1 MWRER
6 PIPVLVRAMWEASPR
21 LFSGLALMSLAQGV
35 LPIGFVWVTGQLVG
49 QVPAAVEGGFDSPAG
64 SRFIAL
70 LISAASLFVAQQVLA
85 PFTELVSRS
94 MARRVDR
101 LVRTRTLRTM
111 ATPAGISHLE
121 DPELQDLT
129 LVARG
134 LSKGDM
140 TVGLAAMGL
149 AGIFTTLLTGLGSS
163 VIVIAW
169 NWWVGLL
176 IIATWMGVRTY
187 FRRDIMRTVKV
198 MQGNARGLRRTLYY
212 RDIALQPGVA
222 KEMRVFGLRQL
233 FLDRF
238 ENHWFTSMKDV
249 WRDRRRAMWPMFV
262 SSGAVL
268 AAHAVSVW
276 IIGRDF
282 TSGNIDLAALS
293 VLLSASLQ
301 SASVGNVNNH
311 DWWLGNGLPAL
322 ATLSEAERR
331 VQQNP
336 AAVPAGGLSV
346 PSDMPTASVRFEDV
360 GFSYPGNPARI
371 YDGLTLDI
379 PVGSSLAIVG
389 SNGAGKT
396 TLVKLLA
403 RLYDPTQGR
412 ILIDGTDLRDL
423 DPAAWQRRIAAI
435 FQDFVQYPLT
445 ARENLAFGGLSLAN
459 DEEVLRRAAEQAGA
473 LELIDELEAGF
484 ETPLS
489 RQFQGGAELSGGQWQ
504 RLALARAMVAV
515 AAGAGILILDE
526 PTANLDVRAEAALF
540 DRFLD
545 LTQGLTTILVSH
557 RFSTVRRADR
567 ICVLDEGRVVEL
579 GTHDELV
586 AQGGTYARMFGLQA
600 ARFIDLGSV
609 GEIEEVL

>member
-1 MWRER
+1 MWREK
-6 PIPVLVRAMWEASPR
+6 PIPVLLRAMWAASPR
-21 LFSGLALMSLAQGV
+21 LFVALAAMSAAQGL
-35 LPIGFVWVTGQLVG
+35 LPIAFVWVSGQLVG
-49 QVPAAVEGGFDSPAG
+49 QVPAAVQGGFDSPAG
-64 SRFIAL
+64 ARLIQL
-70 LISAASLFVAQQVLA
+70 LVGAAALFVVQQVLS

-101 LVRTRTLRTM
+101 LIRTRTLRTM
-111 ATPAGISHLE
+111 ASPAGISHLE
-121 DPELQDLT
+121 DPGLQDLM

-134 LSKGDM
+134 LSKGEM
-140 TVGLAAMGL
+140 TVGLAAMGI
-149 AGIFTTLLTGLGSS
+149 AGIFTTLLTGLGASIL
-163 VIVIAW
+163 VIGW
-169 NWWVGLL
+169 KPWVGLMVIGAWL
-176 IIATWMGVRTY
+176 AVRTY
-187 FRRDIMRTVKV
+187 FRRDLMKTAKV

-212 RDIALQPGVA
+212 RDVAMQPGVA
-222 KEMRVFGLRQL
+222 KELRVFGLRKL

-238 ENHWFTSMKDV
+238 EDHWFTAMKDV

-268 AAHAVSVW
+268 VVHAIAVW
-276 IIGRDF
+276 MIGRDF
-282 TSGNIDLAALS
+282 TSGAIDLASLS

-301 SASVGNVNNH
+301 AASVGNVNNH
-311 DWWLGNGLPAL
+311 DFFLANGLPAI
-322 ATLSEAERR
+322 ATLTEAERR
-331 VQQNP
+331 VASNP
-336 AAVPAGGLSV
+336 AGIPAGGAKVSPEAPLTSI
-346 PSDMPTASVRFEDV
+346 RFEDV

-371 YDGLTLDI
+371 YEGLSLDI

-389 SNGAGKT
+389 ANGAGKT

-423 DPAAWQRRIAAI
+423 DAVSWQRRIAAI

-445 ARENLAFGGLSLAN
+445 ARENLAFGGLELAE
-459 DEEVLRRAAEQAGA
+459 DDAALLRAAEQAGA
-473 LELIDELEAGF
+473 LELIEGLERGL
-484 ETPLS
+484 ETPMS

-515 AAGAGILILDE
+515 AAGAGVLILDE

-545 LTQGLTTILVSH
+545 LTKGLTTILVSH

-579 GTHDELV
+579 GTHEELV
-586 AQGGTYARMFGLQA
+586 ARGGTYARMFGLQA
-600 ARFIDLGSV
+600 SRFVDLDPAT
-609 GEIEEVL
+609 EPEEVS

>member
-6 PIPVLVRAMWEASPR
+6 PIPVLLRAMWDASPR
-21 LFSGLALMSLAQGV
+21 LFGGLALMSVAQGL
-35 LPIGFVWVTGQLVG
+35 LPIGFVWVAGQLVG
-49 QVPAAVEGGFDSPAG
+49 QVPPAVEGGFDSPAG
-64 SRFIAL
+64 SRLIML
-70 LISAASLFVAQQVLA
+70 LVLAASLFVVQQILS
-85 PFTELVSRS
+85 PFTELVARS

-121 DPELQDLT
+121 DPELQDLI

-134 LSKGDM
+134 ISKGDM

-149 AGIFTTLLTGLGSS
+149 AGIFTTLLTGLGASI
-163 VIVIAW
+163 IVIAW
-169 NWWVGLL
+169 KWWVGLL
-176 IIATWMGVRTY
+176 IIGTWLGVRTY

-212 RDIALQPGVA
+212 RDIPLQPGVA
-222 KEMRVFGLRQL
+222 KELRIFGLRQL

-238 ENHWFTSMKDV
+238 EDHWFGAMRQV
-249 WRDRRRAMWPMFV
+249 WRDRRRAMWPMFI
-262 SSGAVL
+262 SSAAVL
-268 AAHAVSVW
+268 VAHAFGVW
-276 IIGRDF
+276 VIGRDF
-282 TSGNIDLAALS
+282 TSGNIDLAMLS

-331 VQQNP
+331 VANDP

-346 PSDMPTASVRFEDV
+346 RSDMPMRSIRFEEV

-389 SNGAGKT
+389 ANGAGKT

-403 RLYDPTQGR
+403 RLYDPTEGR
-412 ILIDGTDLRDL
+412 ILIDGIDLREL
-423 DPAAWQRRIAAI
+423 DPVEWQRRLAAI

-445 ARENLAFGGLSLAN
+445 ARENLALGGLSLAD
-459 DEEVLRRAAEQAGA
+459 DEEALRRAAEQAGA
-473 LELIDELEAGF
+473 LELIESLDGGF
-484 ETPLS
+484 DTPLS

-515 AAGAGILILDE
+515 AAGAGVLILDE

-545 LTQGLTTILVSH
+545 LTKGLTTILVSH

-567 ICVLDEGRVVEL
+567 ICVLDRGRVVEL
-579 GTHDELV
+579 GTHAELV

-600 ARFIDLGSV
+600 ARFVDLSSV
-609 GEIEEVL
+609 PEGGEAI